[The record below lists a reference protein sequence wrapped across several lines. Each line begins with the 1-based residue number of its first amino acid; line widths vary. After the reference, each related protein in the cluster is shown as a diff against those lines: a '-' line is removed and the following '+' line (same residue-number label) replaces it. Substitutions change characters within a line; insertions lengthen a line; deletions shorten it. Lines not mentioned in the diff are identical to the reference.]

1 MGRHVSNSTWWLL
14 LTSAHSRFHPTCIS
28 FDLISVFSSSPFT
41 SAPPKHPFRRIQFV
55 YLWLRSKSTKK
66 RRWCK
71 HFALICSHKAVIK
84 NRQRT
89 ICFVEVTA
97 RNKQKCNNY
106 VLKIHVALWLF
117 HPRSHRLISFQGKH
131 SRNLIISKYS
141 HQNDAKMT
149 SRRVWFVWIRAGF
162 FPLCTC
168 QICGH

>member
-41 SAPPKHPFRRIQFV
+41 SAPPKHHFRRIQFV
-55 YLWLRSKSTKK
+55 YLWLRSESIKK
-66 RRWCK
+66 RRRCK
-71 HFALICSHKAVIK
+71 HFALLCSHKAVVK

-97 RNKQKCNNY
+97 CNKHKCDNY

-117 HPRSHRLISFQGKH
+117 HVPTGSYLFRVNTPETSLFQ
-131 SRNLIISKYS
+131 SIPSKMMQKWQEGGFGLFEYEL
-141 HQNDAKMT
+141 
-149 SRRVWFVWIRAGF
+149 FF

>member
-41 SAPPKHPFRRIQFV
+41 SAPPKHPFRRIRFV

-131 SRNLIISKYS
+131 SRKLIISKYS
-141 HQNDAKMT
+141 HQNDEKMT
-149 SRRVWFVWIRAGF
+149 SRRVWFVWTRAGF